1 MKISH
6 LEYASIF
13 LIIGILSSILYVVV
27 GIYEVNNSN
36 RISSSKKVLWII
48 GFILFSFIVG
58 LFYLISARKKN
69 CSINGKYKLNNFRNS
84 KLTLENI
91 NKDSYSKTSR
101 IC

>member
-1 MKISH
+1 MEIEKKNLFQKVFATSFLLIIIGAMIKISH
-6 LEYASIF
+6 WEYASIF

-58 LFYLISARKKN
+58 LFYLISGRKK
-69 CSINGKYKLNNFRNS
+69 IVQ
-84 KLTLENI
+84 
-91 NKDSYSKTSR
+91 
-101 IC
+101 